1 MYIIEVSEDKMVN
14 LEDTIGKILHYGGKA
29 MECIEDMKSH
39 RVHEDASGHSR
50 GHSYYDD
57 DDDDD
62 DDDDYVREREH
73 ECRRTKYPEERY
85 RKHRY
90 GR

>member
-57 DDDDD
+57 DEEDEY
-62 DDDDYVREREH
+62 DDYEREH
-73 ECRRTKYPEERY
+73 ERRRTKYPEERY
-85 RKHRY
+85 RKRRY

>member
-57 DDDDD
+57 EDEDD
-62 DDDDYVREREH
+62 DDDDYEREH
-73 ECRRTKYPEERY
+73 ERRRMKYPEERY
-85 RKHRY
+85 RRHRY

>member
-50 GHSYYDD
+50 GHSYSYYDD
-57 DDDDD
+57 EDD
-62 DDDDYVREREH
+62 DDDDYEREH
-73 ECRRTKYPEERY
+73 ERRRMKYPEERY
-85 RKHRY
+85 RRHRY

>member
-39 RVHEDASGHSR
+39 RVHEDASGRSR

-62 DDDDYVREREH
+62 DDYGREL
-73 ECRRTKYPEERY
+73 RRTKYPEERY

>member
-39 RVHEDASGHSR
+39 RIHEDASGHSR

-57 DDDDD
+57 EDD
-62 DDDDYVREREH
+62 DDDDYEH
-73 ECRRTKYPEERY
+73 ERRRMKYPEERY
-85 RKHRY
+85 RRHRY

>member
-14 LEDTIGKILHYGGKA
+14 LEETIGKILHYGGKA
-29 MECIEDMKSH
+29 MECIEDLKSN

-50 GHSYYDD
+50 GPKYYDD
-57 DDDDD
+57 DDEDEY
-62 DDDDYVREREH
+62 DDYERERER
-73 ECRRTKYPEERY
+73 ERRRMKYPEERY